1 VSPDTVNQII
11 TAVIAVIAVPLALL
25 AYIYG
30 GEWVIEHLPDGV
42 SRWIRPYFWA
52 LPAVGFATI
61 FMVYP
66 MLKTVE
72 ISFRNSADSEW
83 ISNLTCNVSTGAK
96 CSIFQNY
103 IYFFT
108 FPDTLT
114 SLRNSVLWLIFY
126 TLFAVGFGLI
136 IAILVDRVRYESLAK
151 IAIFLPVPI
160 SAVAASI
167 IWKFMFD
174 YQPAGQPQT
183 GTLNAAI
190 GLVGHDPVVWLVNA
204 TTNNAA
210 LIFVGIWTA
219 TGFAMVI
226 ISASL
231 KAISSEVL
239 EAARIDGANE
249 FQIVRLIVTP
259 LLWPTITVVG
269 TTMIINALK
278 TFDIVY
284 VLTNGAYDTDVIA
297 TQMFSNLSNAH
308 FGRAEAIGVILFIA
322 IIPLLVVNIR
332 RFQQQEEQR

>member
-1 VSPDTVNQII
+1 VAGITPDQII
-11 TAVIAVIAVPLALL
+11 TAILAVVGVPLALL
-25 AYIYG
+25 GYIIL
-30 GEWVIEHLPDGV
+30 GEQVLERLPDSIGP
-42 SRWIRPYFWA
+42 RIRPYFWA
-52 LPAVGFATI
+52 LPAVGFATV

-66 MLKTVE
+66 LIRTVI
-72 ISFRNSADSEW
+72 ISFRNSADTEW
-83 ISNLTCNVSTGAK
+83 VGWA
-96 CSIFQNY
+96 NY
-103 IYFFT
+103 KYFFT

-114 SLRNSVLWLIFY
+114 SLRNSLLWLVFY
-126 TLFAVGFGLI
+126 SFFAVFFGLV
-136 IAILVDRVRYESLAK
+136 IAILVDRVSYETPAK

-174 YQPAGQPQT
+174 YQPPGQPQT
-183 GTLNAAI
+183 GTLNALL
-190 GLVGHDPVVWLVNA
+190 GSVGHDPVAWLVNSA
-204 TTNNAA
+204 TNNAA

-219 TGFAMVI
+219 TGFSMVI

-231 KAISSEVL
+231 KAISTEVL

-269 TTMIINALK
+269 TTMLVNALK

-284 VLTNGAYDTDVIA
+284 VMTNGAYNTDVIA
-297 TQMFSNLSNAH
+297 TQMFNQLAHNHLS
-308 FGRAEAIGVILFIA
+308 RAAAIGVVLFVAIL
-322 IIPLLVVNIR
+322 PLLIVNIR

>member
-1 VSPDTVNQII
+1 VEQAI
-11 TAVIAVIAVPLALL
+11 TAVVAVIGVPLILL
-25 AYIYG
+25 GYVIL
-30 GEWVIEHLPDGV
+30 GERVIERLPDSLQG
-42 SRWIRPYFWA
+42 WIRPYFWA

-61 FMVYP
+61 FMIYP
-66 MLKTVE
+66 LVRTVI
-72 ISFRNSADSEW
+72 ISFRNSADTDW
-83 ISNLTCNVSTGAK
+83 IGLA
-96 CSIFQNY
+96 NY
-103 IYFFT
+103 KYFFT

-114 SLRNSVLWLIFY
+114 SLRNSLLWLVFY
-126 TLFAVGFGLI
+126 TFFAVFLGLVV
-136 IAILVDRVRYESLAK
+136 AILLDRVRYESLAK

-174 YQPAGQPQT
+174 YQAPGQPQT
-183 GTLNAAI
+183 GTLNAVL
-190 GLVGHDPVVWLVNA
+190 GLAGRDPVAWLINQA
-204 TTNNAA
+204 TNNPA

-219 TGFAMVI
+219 VGFCMVI

-249 FQIVRLIVTP
+249 FQIVRLVVTP

-269 TTMIINALK
+269 TTMLINALK

-284 VLTNGAYDTDVIA
+284 VMTNGAYNTDVIA
-297 TQMFSNLSNAH
+297 TQMFRQLQSAH
-308 FGRAEAIGVILFIA
+308 YGRAAAVGVVLFVAIV
-322 IIPLLVVNIR
+322 PLLIVNIR

>member
-1 VSPDTVNQII
+1 VDQNTLNQII
-11 TAVIAVIAVPLALL
+11 TAVVAVIAVPAALL
-25 AYIYG
+25 GYIYG
-30 GEWVIEHLPDGV
+30 IEWLVERMPEGAQK
-42 SRWIRPYFWA
+42 WIRPYLWA
-52 LPAVGFATI
+52 LPAVGFATV

-66 MLKTVE
+66 MLRTVVL
-72 ISFRNSADSEW
+72 SFRNSTDSEW
-83 ISNLTCNVSTGAK
+83 MTGVTCSLSTGAK

-114 SLRNSVLWLIFY
+114 SLRNSVSWLIFY
-126 TLFAVGFGLI
+126 TLFAVGLGLI
-136 IAILVDRVRYESLAK
+136 IAILVDRVHYESLAK

-174 YQPAGQPQT
+174 YQPAGTTQT

-190 GLVGHDPVVWLVNA
+190 TLFGHDPIVWLVNS

-219 TGFAMVI
+219 TGFCMVI

-249 FQIVRLIVTP
+249 FQIVRLVVTP

-284 VLTNGAYDTDVIA
+284 VLTNGAYNTDVIA
-297 TQMFSNLSNAH
+297 TQMFRQLADAKY
-308 FGRAEAIGVILFIA
+308 GRAAAVGVVLFVAIV
-322 IIPLLVVNIR
+322 PLMLVNIR

>member
-1 VSPDTVNQII
+1 VAGIDVGQII
-11 TAVIAVIAVPLALL
+11 TALIAIIAVPLALL
-25 AYIYG
+25 GYIIL
-30 GEWVIEHLPDGV
+30 GEQIIERLSDSLQG
-42 SRWIRPYFWA
+42 WIRPYFWA
-52 LPAVGFATI
+52 LPAIGFATI

-66 MLKTVE
+66 LLRTVVV
-72 ISFRNSADSEW
+72 SFRNNDDTDW
-83 ISNLTCNVSTGAK
+83 IGFSNYK
-96 CSIFQNY
+96 
-103 IYFFT
+103 YFFT

-114 SLRNSVLWLIFY
+114 SLRNSLLWLVFY
-126 TLFAVGFGLI
+126 TFFAVFLGLV

-174 YQPAGQPQT
+174 YQPPGTVQT
-183 GTLNAAI
+183 GTLNALLGVA
-190 GLVGHDPVVWLVNA
+190 GRDPVAWLINA

-210 LIFVGIWTA
+210 LIFVGVWTA
-219 TGFAMVI
+219 TGFCMVI

-249 FQIVRLIVTP
+249 FQIVRLVITP
-259 LLWPTITVVG
+259 LLCPTITVVG
-269 TTMIINALK
+269 TTMLINALK

-284 VLTNGAYDTDVIA
+284 VMTNGAYGTDVIA
-297 TQMFSNLSNAH
+297 TQMFSQLQHNHL
-308 FGRAEAIGVILFIA
+308 GRAAAVGVVLFIA
-322 IIPLLVVNIR
+322 VVPLLVINIR

>member
-1 VSPDTVNQII
+1 VDRII
-11 TAVIAVIAVPLALL
+11 TAAVAVVGVPLVLL
-25 AYIYG
+25 GYIYL
-30 GEWVIEHLPDGV
+30 GEWLIDRLPARLQG
-42 SRWIRPYFWA
+42 WIRPYFWA

-66 MLKTVE
+66 LLRTVVL
-72 ISFRNSADSEW
+72 SFRNGADTEW
-83 ISNLTCNVSTGAK
+83 FGFK
-96 CSIFQNY
+96 NY

-114 SLRNSVLWLIFY
+114 SLRNSLLWLVFY
-126 TLFAVGFGLI
+126 TFFAVTLGLI
-136 IAILVDRVRYESLAK
+136 FAILVDRVRYESLAK

-167 IWKFMFD
+167 IWKFMLD
-174 YQPAGQPQT
+174 YQPPGTVQT
-183 GTLNAAI
+183 GTLNALLGVA
-190 GLVGHDPVVWLVNA
+190 GRDPVAWLVNS

-210 LIFVGIWTA
+210 LIFVGIWSI
-219 TGFAMVI
+219 TGFCMVI

-231 KAISSEVL
+231 KSISSEVL

-249 FQIVRLIVTP
+249 FRIVQLVITP

-297 TQMFSNLSNAH
+297 RQMFFQLSNAH
-308 FGRAEAIGVILFIA
+308 YGRAAAVGVVLFIA
-322 IIPLLVVNIR
+322 IVPLLVVNIR

>member
-1 VSPDTVNQII
+1 MFGGVIDTGQLITALVAVIGVPLVLLGYINLGERVIERMPDTIQ
-11 TAVIAVIAVPLALL
+11 T
-25 AYIYG
+25 
-30 GEWVIEHLPDGV
+30 WV
-42 SRWIRPYFWA
+42 RPYFWA
-52 LPAVGFATI
+52 IPAIGFAGI

-66 MLKTVE
+66 LIRTVI
-72 ISFRNSADSEW
+72 ISFRNGADTQW
-83 ISNLTCNVSTGAK
+83 VGWD
-96 CSIFQNY
+96 NY
-103 IYFFT
+103 QYFFT
-108 FPDTLT
+108 FPDTLL
-114 SLRNSVLWLIFY
+114 SLRNSLLWLVFY
-126 TLFAVGFGLI
+126 TFFAVFLGLV
-136 IAILVDRVRYESLAK
+136 IAILVDRVSYETIAK

-174 YQPAGQPQT
+174 YQPPGSVQT
-183 GTLNAAI
+183 GTLNAVLGI
-190 GLVGHDPVVWLVNA
+190 VHHDPVAWLVNS

-219 TGFAMVI
+219 VGFCMVI

-249 FQIVRLIVTP
+249 FQIVRLVVTP

-284 VLTNGAYDTDVIA
+284 VMTNGAYNTDVIA
-297 TQMFSNLSNAH
+297 RQMFSQIQHSHNS
-308 FGRAEAIGVILFIA
+308 RAAAVGVVLFLTIV
-322 IIPLLVVNIR
+322 PLLVVNIR

>member
-1 VSPDTVNQII
+1 MFGGVIEPGQVVTALVAVIGVPLVLLGYINLGERVIERMPDTIQ
-11 TAVIAVIAVPLALL
+11 T
-25 AYIYG
+25 
-30 GEWVIEHLPDGV
+30 WV
-42 SRWIRPYFWA
+42 RPYFWA
-52 LPAVGFATI
+52 IPAIGFAGI

-66 MLKTVE
+66 LIRTVI
-72 ISFRNSADSEW
+72 ISFRNGADTQW
-83 ISNLTCNVSTGAK
+83 VGWD
-96 CSIFQNY
+96 NY
-103 IYFFT
+103 QYFFT

-114 SLRNSVLWLIFY
+114 SLRNSLLWLVFY
-126 TLFAVGFGLI
+126 TFFAVFLGLV
-136 IAILVDRVRYESLAK
+136 IAILVDRVSYETIAK

-174 YQPAGQPQT
+174 YQPPGSVQT
-183 GTLNAAI
+183 GTLNAVLGI
-190 GLVGHDPVVWLVNA
+190 VHHDPVAWLVNS

-219 TGFAMVI
+219 VGFCMVI

-249 FQIVRLIVTP
+249 FQIVRLVVTP

-284 VLTNGAYDTDVIA
+284 VMTNGAYNTDVIA
-297 TQMFSNLSNAH
+297 RQMFSQIQHSHNS
-308 FGRAEAIGVILFIA
+308 RAAAVGVVLFLTIV
-322 IIPLLVVNIR
+322 PLLIVNIR

>member
-1 VSPDTVNQII
+1 MDQII
-11 TAVIAVIAVPLALL
+11 TAVVAVVGVPLVLL
-25 AYIYG
+25 GYIIL
-30 GEWVIEHLPDGV
+30 GERVIERLPG
-42 SRWIRPYFWA
+42 RLQGWARPYFWA

-66 MLKTVE
+66 LIRTVI
-72 ISFRNSADSEW
+72 ISFRNSADTEW
-83 ISNLTCNVSTGAK
+83 VGWA
-96 CSIFQNY
+96 NY
-103 IYFFT
+103 NYFFT

-114 SLRNSVLWLIFY
+114 SLKNSLAWLIFY
-126 TLFAVGFGLI
+126 TFFAVFLGLV
-136 IAILVDRVRYESLAK
+136 IAILVDRVRYESVAK

-174 YQPAGQPQT
+174 YQPPGTPQT
-183 GTLNAAI
+183 GTLNAVL
-190 GLVGHDPVVWLVNA
+190 GVFGRDPVAWLI
-204 TTNNAA
+204 TGPFLNNAC

-219 TGFAMVI
+219 VGFCMVI

-231 KAISSEVL
+231 KAISTEVL

-249 FQIVRLIVTP
+249 FQIVRLVVTP

-269 TTMIINALK
+269 TTMLINALK

-284 VLTNGAYDTDVIA
+284 VMTNGAYDTDVIA
-297 TQMFSNLSNAH
+297 TQMFNQLAH
-308 FGRAEAIGVILFIA
+308 AHYGRAAAVGVVLFIA
-322 IIPLLVVNIR
+322 IVPLLIVNIR

>member
-1 VSPDTVNQII
+1 VAGITPDQII
-11 TAVIAVIAVPLALL
+11 TAVVAVVGVPLALL
-25 AYIYG
+25 GYIIL
-30 GEWVIEHLPDGV
+30 GEQVIERLPDSIQG
-42 SRWIRPYFWA
+42 WIRPYFWA

-66 MLKTVE
+66 LVRTVI
-72 ISFRNSADSEW
+72 ISFRNSADTDW
-83 ISNLTCNVSTGAK
+83 IGWA
-96 CSIFQNY
+96 NY
-103 IYFFT
+103 KYFFT

-114 SLRNSVLWLIFY
+114 SLRNSLLWLVFY
-126 TLFAVGFGLI
+126 SFFAVFFGLV
-136 IAILVDRVRYESLAK
+136 IAILVDRVRYETLAK

-174 YQPAGQPQT
+174 YQPPGAPQT
-183 GTLNAAI
+183 GTLNAILSVAH
-190 GLVGHDPVVWLVNA
+190 HDPVAWLVNS

-210 LIFVGIWTA
+210 LIFVGVWTA

-249 FQIVRLIVTP
+249 FQIVRLVVTP

-284 VLTNGAYDTDVIA
+284 VMTNGAYNTDVIA
-297 TQMFSNLSNAH
+297 TQMFSQLSH
-308 FGRAEAIGVILFIA
+308 FHYGRAAAVGVVLFVAIV
-322 IIPLLVVNIR
+322 PLLVVNIR

>member
-1 VSPDTVNQII
+1 
-11 TAVIAVIAVPLALL
+11 LL
-25 AYIYG
+25 GYIYG

-42 SRWIRPYFWA
+42 QKWIRPYFWA
-52 LPAVGFATI
+52 LPAVGFATV

-66 MLKTVE
+66 MLRTIVF
-72 ISFRNSADSEW
+72 SFRNSADTEW
-83 ISNLTCNVSTGAK
+83 MNGLSCNGQP

-126 TLFAVGFGLI
+126 TLFAVGLGLI
-136 IAILVDRVRYESLAK
+136 IAILVDRVHYESLAK

-174 YQPAGQPQT
+174 YQPTGTTQT
-183 GTLNAAI
+183 GTLNAVI
-190 GLVGHDPVVWLVNA
+190 GLVGHDPVAWLVNS

-219 TGFAMVI
+219 TGFCMVI

-231 KAISSEVL
+231 KSISSEVL
-239 EAARIDGANE
+239 EAARMDGATE

-284 VLTNGAYDTDVIA
+284 VLTNGAYNTDVIA
-297 TQMFSNLSNAH
+297 TQMFRQLADAKY
-308 FGRAEAIGVILFIA
+308 GRAAAVGVVLFVAIV
-322 IIPLLVVNIR
+322 PLMLVNIR

>member
-1 VSPDTVNQII
+1 VGGIDLGQVT
-11 TAVIAVIAVPLALL
+11 TALIAIIAVPLVLL
-25 AYIYG
+25 GYIIL
-30 GEWVIEHLPDGV
+30 GEQVIERLPD
-42 SRWIRPYFWA
+42 RIQEWIRPYFWA
-52 LPAVGFATI
+52 LPAIGFATV

-66 MLKTVE
+66 LLRTVV
-72 ISFRNSADSEW
+72 ISFRNNADTDW
-83 ISNLTCNVSTGAK
+83 IGLA
-96 CSIFQNY
+96 NY
-103 IYFFT
+103 QYFFT

-114 SLRNSVLWLIFY
+114 SLRNSLLWLVFY
-126 TLFAVGFGLI
+126 TFFAVFLGLI
-136 IAILVDRVRYESLAK
+136 IAILVDRVKYESLAK

-174 YQPAGQPQT
+174 YQPPGTTQT

-190 GLVGHDPVVWLVNA
+190 GLVGHDPVAWLVNA

-210 LIFVGIWTA
+210 LIFVGVWTA
-219 TGFAMVI
+219 VGFCMVI

-249 FQIVRLIVTP
+249 FQIVRLVITP

-269 TTMIINALK
+269 TTMLINALK

-284 VLTNGAYDTDVIA
+284 VMTNGAYNTDVIA
-297 TQMFSNLSNAH
+297 TQMFTQLQHNHLS
-308 FGRAEAIGVILFIA
+308 RAAAVGVVLFVA
-322 IIPLLVVNIR
+322 IIPLLVVNVR

>member
-1 VSPDTVNQII
+1 VVDQIV
-11 TAVIAVIAVPLALL
+11 TAVVAVVAVPLVLL
-25 AYIYG
+25 GYVIL
-30 GEWVIEHLPDGV
+30 GEQIIERLPERLQV
-42 SRWIRPYFWA
+42 WIRPYFWA
-52 LPAVGFATI
+52 LPAIGFATI

-66 MLKTVE
+66 MVRTVFL
-72 ISFRNSADSEW
+72 SFRNNADTEW
-83 ISNLTCNVSTGAK
+83 IGLG
-96 CSIFQNY
+96 NY
-103 IYFFT
+103 VYFFT

-114 SLRNSVLWLIFY
+114 SLRNSLLWLVFY
-126 TLFAVGFGLI
+126 TTISVALGLI
-136 IAILVDRVRYESLAK
+136 IAILLDRVRYESLAK

-174 YQPAGQPQT
+174 YQSAGTIQT
-183 GTLNAAI
+183 GTLNALL
-190 GLVGHDPVVWLVNA
+190 GTVGREPVAWLVNS

-210 LIFVGIWTA
+210 LIFVGIWSI
-219 TGFAMVI
+219 TGFCMVI

-249 FQIVRLIVTP
+249 FQIVQLVVTP

-278 TFDIVY
+278 TFDIVW
-284 VLTNGAYDTDVIA
+284 VLTSGAYDTDVIA
-297 TQMFSNLSNAH
+297 TQMFNQLNNAH
-308 FGRAEAIGVILFIA
+308 YGRAAAVGVVLFVAIV
-322 IIPLLVVNIR
+322 PLLIVNIR

>member
-1 VSPDTVNQII
+1 MDQII
-11 TAVIAVIAVPLALL
+11 TAAIAVVAVPLVLL
-25 AYIYG
+25 GYVIL
-30 GEWVIEHLPDGV
+30 GEQVIERLPETLQK
-42 SRWIRPYFWA
+42 WIRPYFWA
-52 LPAVGFATI
+52 LPAIGFATV

-66 MLKTVE
+66 LLRTIV
-72 ISFRNSADSEW
+72 ISFRNSADTDW
-83 ISNLTCNVSTGAK
+83 IGLA
-96 CSIFQNY
+96 NY
-103 IYFFT
+103 QYFFT

-114 SLRNSVLWLIFY
+114 ALRNSILWLVFY
-126 TLFAVGFGLI
+126 TFFAVFLGLVV
-136 IAILVDRVRYESLAK
+136 AILVDRVRYEQAAK

-174 YQPAGQPQT
+174 YQAPGTTQT
-183 GTLNAAI
+183 GTLNAI
-190 GLVGHDPVVWLVNA
+190 LGVFGHDPVPWLVSS
-204 TTNNAA
+204 TTNNPA

-219 TGFAMVI
+219 VGFCMVI

-249 FQIVRLIVTP
+249 FQIVRLVITP

-269 TTMIINALK
+269 TTMLINALK

-284 VLTNGAYDTDVIA
+284 VMTNGAYDTQVIA
-297 TQMFSNLSNAH
+297 TQMFRQLQTAH
-308 FGRAEAIGVILFIA
+308 YGRAAAVGVVLFVAIV
-322 IIPLLVVNIR
+322 PLLVVNVR

>member
-1 VSPDTVNQII
+1 MFGGIINTDQVI
-11 TAVIAVIAVPLALL
+11 TAVVAVVGVPLALL
-25 AYIYG
+25 GYIIL
-30 GEWVIEHLPDGV
+30 GEQVIERLSEGLQK
-42 SRWIRPYFWA
+42 WIRPYYWA
-52 LPAVGFATI
+52 LPAIGFATI

-66 MLKTVE
+66 FIRSVVL
-72 ISFRNSADSEW
+72 SFRNNADTDW
-83 ISNLTCNVSTGAK
+83 VGLA
-96 CSIFQNY
+96 NY
-103 IYFFT
+103 KYFFT

-114 SLRNSVLWLIFY
+114 SLRNSLLWLIFY
-126 TLFAVGFGLI
+126 TFFAVFFGLV
-136 IAILVDRVRYESLAK
+136 IAILVDRVSYETFAK

-174 YQPAGQPQT
+174 YQAPGSPQT
-183 GTLNAAI
+183 GTLNAILSLAH
-190 GLVGHDPVVWLVNA
+190 HDPVAWLVDS

-219 TGFAMVI
+219 TGFGMVI

-284 VLTNGAYDTDVIA
+284 VMTNGAYNTDVIA
-297 TQMFSNLSNAH
+297 TQMFSQLQHNHNS
-308 FGRAEAIGVILFIA
+308 RAAAVAVVLMLAIV
-322 IIPLLVVNIR
+322 PLLVVNIR
-332 RFQQQEEQR
+332 RFQQQEEAR

>member
-1 VSPDTVNQII
+1 MFGGAIDVGQVTTALVAVVGVPIVLLGYII
-11 TAVIAVIAVPLALL
+11 LGERVIERLGSIQ
-25 AYIYG
+25 
-30 GEWVIEHLPDGV
+30 EWV
-42 SRWIRPYFWA
+42 RPYFWA
-52 LPAVGFATI
+52 LPAIGFAGI

-66 MLKTVE
+66 LIRTVI
-72 ISFRNSADSEW
+72 ISFRNGADTEW
-83 ISNLTCNVSTGAK
+83 VGWA
-96 CSIFQNY
+96 NY
-103 IYFFT
+103 QYFFT
-108 FPDTLT
+108 FPDTLL
-114 SLRNSVLWLIFY
+114 SLRNSLLWLVFY
-126 TLFAVGFGLI
+126 TFFAVFLGLM
-136 IAILVDRVRYESLAK
+136 IAILVDRVRYETIAK

-174 YQPAGQPQT
+174 YQPPGSTQT
-183 GTLNAAI
+183 GTLNALLSIA
-190 GLVGHDPVVWLVNA
+190 HRDPVAWLVNM
-204 TTNNAA
+204 TTNNGA

-219 TGFAMVI
+219 VGFCMVI

-249 FQIVRLIVTP
+249 FQIVRLVVTP

-284 VLTNGAYDTDVIA
+284 VMTNGAYNTDVIA
-297 TQMFSNLSNAH
+297 RQMFSQIQHSHNS
-308 FGRAEAIGVILFIA
+308 RAAAVGVVLFLTIV
-322 IIPLLVVNIR
+322 PLLIVNIR

>member
-1 VSPDTVNQII
+1 MGGISVDQII
-11 TAVIAVIAVPLALL
+11 TALVAIIAVPLVLFG
-25 AYIYG
+25 YIIL
-30 GEWVIEHLPDGV
+30 GEQIIERIPERIQV
-42 SRWIRPYFWA
+42 WIRPYFWA
-52 LPAVGFATI
+52 LPAIGFASI

-66 MLKTVE
+66 LVRTVV
-72 ISFRNSADSEW
+72 ISFRNSADTDW
-83 ISNLTCNVSTGAK
+83 IGWA
-96 CSIFQNY
+96 NY
-103 IYFFT
+103 NYFFT

-114 SLRNSVLWLIFY
+114 SLRNSVLWLVFY
-126 TLFAVGFGLI
+126 TFFAVFLGLV

-174 YQPAGQPQT
+174 YQAPGQPQT
-183 GTLNAAI
+183 GTLNALLGAA
-190 GLVGHDPVVWLVNA
+190 GHDPVAWLVNM

-219 TGFAMVI
+219 TGFCMVI

-249 FQIVRLIVTP
+249 LQIVRLVITP

-269 TTMIINALK
+269 TTMLINALK

-284 VLTNGAYDTDVIA
+284 VMTNGAYNTDVIA
-297 TQMFSNLSNAH
+297 TQMFSQLQHNH
-308 FGRAEAIGVILFIA
+308 YGRAAAVGVVLFLA
-322 IIPLLVVNIR
+322 VVPLLVVNIR

>member
-1 VSPDTVNQII
+1 MDQII
-11 TAVIAVIAVPLALL
+11 TAVVAVVGVPLVIFG
-25 AYIYG
+25 YIIG
-30 GEWVIEHLPDGV
+30 GEQVIERLPG
-42 SRWIRPYFWA
+42 RLQGWARPYFWA

-66 MLKTVE
+66 MVRTAV
-72 ISFRNSADSEW
+72 ISFRNSEDTDWVGFA
-83 ISNLTCNVSTGAK
+83 
-96 CSIFQNY
+96 NY
-103 IYFFT
+103 HYFFT

-114 SLRNSVLWLIFY
+114 ALRNSVAWLIFY
-126 TLFAVGFGLI
+126 TFFAVFLGLV

-174 YQPAGQPQT
+174 YQAPGTPQT
-183 GTLNAAI
+183 GTLNAVLGI
-190 GLVGHDPVVWLVNA
+190 FHGDPVPWLLDEPVVN
-204 TTNNAA
+204 NGA

-219 TGFAMVI
+219 VGFCMVI

-231 KAISSEVL
+231 KAISTEVL

-249 FQIVRLIVTP
+249 FQIVRLVITP

-269 TTMIINALK
+269 TTMLINALK

-284 VLTNGAYDTDVIA
+284 VMTNGAYETDVIA
-297 TQMFSNLSNAH
+297 TRMFSQLQSAH
-308 FGRAEAIGVILFIA
+308 YGRAAAVGVVLFIA
-322 IIPLLVVNIR
+322 IVPLLIVNIR

>member
-1 VSPDTVNQII
+1 MDQII
-11 TAVIAVIAVPLALL
+11 TAVVAVVGVPLVLL
-25 AYIYG
+25 GYIIG
-30 GEWVIEHLPDGV
+30 GEQVIERLPG
-42 SRWIRPYFWA
+42 RLQTWARPYFWA

-66 MLKTVE
+66 MARTVL
-72 ISFRNSADSEW
+72 ISLRNRGDSDW
-83 ISNLTCNVSTGAK
+83 AKGAWGIFSN
-96 CSIFQNY
+96 Y
-103 IYFFT
+103 HYFFT
-108 FPDTLT
+108 FPDTLHA
-114 SLRNSVLWLIFY
+114 LRNSVAWLIFY
-126 TLFAVGFGLI
+126 TFFAVFLGLV

-174 YQPAGQPQT
+174 YQPPGTTQT
-183 GTLNAAI
+183 GTLNAI
-190 GLVGHDPVVWLVNA
+190 LGLFHRDPTPWLIDEPFV
-204 TTNNAA
+204 NNAA

-219 TGFAMVI
+219 VGFCMVI

-231 KAISSEVL
+231 KAISTEVL

-249 FQIVRLIVTP
+249 FQIVRLVVTP

-269 TTMIINALK
+269 TTMLINALK

-284 VLTNGAYDTDVIA
+284 VMTNGAYDTDVIA
-297 TQMFSNLSNAH
+297 TRMFSQMAVAQY
-308 FGRAEAIGVILFIA
+308 GRAAAVGVVLFIA
-322 IIPLLVVNIR
+322 IVPLLIVNIR

>member
-1 VSPDTVNQII
+1 MGVIGLDQVI
-11 TAVIAVIAVPLALL
+11 TALVAIIAVPLVLL
-25 AYIYG
+25 GYIIL
-30 GEWVIEHLPDGV
+30 GERVIERLSD
-42 SRWIRPYFWA
+42 SLQKWIRPYFWA

-66 MLKTVE
+66 MLRTVI
-72 ISFRNSADSEW
+72 ISFRNNDDNAW
-83 ISNLTCNVSTGAK
+83 IGWA
-96 CSIFQNY
+96 NY
-103 IYFFT
+103 KYFFT

-114 SLRNSVLWLIFY
+114 SLRNSLLWLVFY
-126 TLFAVGFGLI
+126 TTISVVLGLI
-136 IAILVDRVRYESLAK
+136 IAILLDRVKYESIAK

-174 YQPAGQPQT
+174 YQPPGAPQT
-183 GTLNAAI
+183 GTLNAI
-190 GLVGHDPVVWLVNA
+190 LGLAGRDPVAWLVNS

-210 LIFVGIWTA
+210 LIFVGIWSI
-219 TGFAMVI
+219 TGFCMVI

-231 KAISSEVL
+231 KSISSEVL

-249 FQIVRLIVTP
+249 FRIVQLVITP

-284 VLTNGAYDTDVIA
+284 VMTNGAYDTDVIA
-297 TQMFSNLSNAH
+297 TQMFRQLQTSH
-308 FGRAEAIGVILFIA
+308 YGRGAAVGVVLFLAIV
-322 IIPLLVVNIR
+322 PLLVVNIR